1 MKFIDIPKKLIEM
14 GLPQIANVMFLDIA
28 SAFFDLGYI
37 DTNQDI
43 ATKFD
48 ISTRTVSIYI
58 KLLETKGL
66 IFRFIR
72 KNGMYGIYR
81 SRVII
86 PSKLG
91 FQLLNMDTD
100 KKWIIDQLGRQLNQE
115 IENRKNLV

>member
-1 MKFIDIPKKLIEM
+1 MNDLERSMYLQTLEVVKWIVTSVFIPLFI
-14 GLPQIANVMFLDIA
+14 
-28 SAFFDLGYI
+28 Y
-37 DTNQDI
+37 I

-100 KKWIIDQLGRQLNQE
+100 KKWIIDQLGRQQNQE
-115 IENRKNLV
+115 IEDRKNIV

>member
-1 MKFIDIPKKLIEM
+1 MD
-14 GLPQIANVMFLDIA
+14 LPQIANVMFLDIA

-66 IFRFIR
+66 IFINF
-72 KNGMYGIYR
+72 
-81 SRVII
+81 
-86 PSKLG
+86 KLRA
-91 FQLLNMDTD
+91 L
-100 KKWIIDQLGRQLNQE
+100 
-115 IENRKNLV
+115 NLVGVRKKTQGCVDFDRGA